1 MNDEWIDDRAA
12 LRETAGMLAAADYL
26 TTAQDVVDFLDKPW
40 KWETERTLWL
50 EGAAPSRTPR
60 RGTCSTNDCSGKKN
74 RTKQPGG
81 SCESRAGPGP
91 NSQVTISTRGCTP
104 CQPP

>member
-50 EGAAPSRTPR
+50 EAGSPQPDTPSWDLFDKRLQR
-60 RGTCSTNDCSGKKN
+60 QEEQD
-74 RTKQPGG
+74 
-81 SCESRAGPGP
+81 
-91 NSQVTISTRGCTP
+91 
-104 CQPP
+104 